1 MSGVWGV
8 IVPGTREGGE
18 MMIFLCASR
27 GRFGCLVCL
36 PLVGCFRFVL
46 DQLRFLPLLVFRMKW
61 RYIGGGTRGRF

>member
-1 MSGVWGV
+1 
-8 IVPGTREGGE
+8 